1 METKA
6 NYTIVGIF
14 TLIVIAAAFGFR
26 RRPEPWRLPSGIDRE
41 HR

>member
-14 TLIVIAAAFGFR
+14 TLIVIAANLLIDLAYSYFN
-26 RRPEPWRLPSGIDRE
+26 PRLRAS
-41 HR
+41 